1 MFERQVNISETHDLS
16 DLRSL
21 HGQKAGCNATADLQA
36 LVGQGSKQM
45 MGIRGNQS

>member
-21 HGQKAGCNATADLQA
+21 HGQKAGCMPLQIFN